1 VALLRERPAGTVLL
15 RRVIT
20 ALAAVALLAAVPGG
34 AVAAPDPSSCAS
46 VRTVYYVMNLPV
58 GYWPVGTGGVEYILT
73 FVDEAGNSFSDD
85 EIHYFQVDS
94 ASPAYRGNV
103 LIRLFSNWGML
114 SDGSFDFDV
123 QTFLPSQPTELLVQE
138 IFDPGT
144 NVARDTLVVR
154 TSRNGAW
161 SDWTQLPQGPSSSA
175 CAPGGNAHAGGL
187 FWQHHGWAQ

>member
-1 VALLRERPAGTVLL
+1 
-15 RRVIT
+15 
-20 ALAAVALLAAVPGG
+20 
-34 AVAAPDPSSCAS
+34 
-46 VRTVYYVMNLPV
+46 MNLPV

-94 ASPAYRGNV
+94 ASAAYRGNV

-123 QTFLPSQPTELLVQE
+123 QRFLPSQPTELLVQE

-144 NVARDTLVVR
+144 NVASDTLVVR

-161 SDWTQLPQGPSSSA
+161 SGWTQLPQGPSTSG